1 MSTIS
6 VVLFIVGA
14 TDENSDSRS
23 DQSSGKTLIKVAFM
37 LFVSVYAIVFVL
49 AAKSASEFNQIP
61 AGERRVLV
69 VVLVAIPLLAVRI
82 LLGFLSL
89 FTNWSI
95 FSTTNG
101 SPAVRVCMSIVEE
114 FIIVVIYTFV
124 GLTVPRFDASESAKL
139 EAQVPL
145 TNPSPLPPNAP
156 RSAPYSTLH
165 PNPGSTN
172 RPGWHGV
179 PADRGTVEY

>member
-1 MSTIS
+1 
-6 VVLFIVGA
+6 
-14 TDENSDSRS
+14 
-23 DQSSGKTLIKVAFM
+23 M
-37 LFVSVYAIVFVL
+37 LFVSIYAIVFVL

-82 LLGFLSL
+82 FFGILSR
-89 FTNWSI
+89 FTHWSI
-95 FSTTNG
+95 FSIPGG
-101 SPAVRVCMSIVEE
+101 SPAVRVCMSMVEE

-124 GLTVPRFDASESAKL
+124 GLTVPRFDASQSAKL

-145 TNPSPLPPNAP
+145 TNPSSLPPNAP
-156 RSAPYSTLH
+156 RPAPYLTSH

-172 RPGWHGV
+172 RAGWDGV
-179 PADRGTVEY
+179 PADLGTVEY